1 MSSLKNAIPRRAH
14 KERANEEKIGLLE
27 KHKDYV
33 DRAKAFHKKKEA
45 LRRLKEKAASR
56 NPDEFYFGMIKSR
69 TVGGVH
75 RPQTEANK
83 YSQEELMLMKTQDTG
98 YVLQKEKEARE
109 TWEEAKEMKSRSSQN
124 KMTATCV
131 EVPDNIKRKMACSY
145 RELEAR
151 KNRSKQLEK
160 IYMDMALQKELQKKG
175 QKRKLREDE
184 IDCPPRKPVFKWRP
198 ERKR

>member
-1 MSSLKNAIPRRAH
+1 
-14 KERANEEKIGLLE
+14 
-27 KHKDYV
+27 
-33 DRAKAFHKKKEA
+33 
-45 LRRLKEKAASR
+45 
-56 NPDEFYFGMIKSR
+56 
-69 TVGGVH
+69 
-75 RPQTEANK
+75 
-83 YSQEELMLMKTQDTG
+83 
-98 YVLQKEKEARE
+98 
-109 TWEEAKEMKSRSSQN
+109 MKSRSSQN

>member
-1 MSSLKNAIPRRAH
+1 MGHSLSLKLTA
-14 KERANEEKIGLLE
+14 EGSQGESTTANEEKIGLLE

-98 YVLQKEKEARE
+98 YVLQKEKGR
-109 TWEEAKEMKSRSSQN
+109 RL
-124 KMTATCV
+124 
-131 EVPDNIKRKMACSY
+131 KR
-145 RELEAR
+145 
-151 KNRSKQLEK
+151 
-160 IYMDMALQKELQKKG
+160 
-175 QKRKLREDE
+175 
-184 IDCPPRKPVFKWRP
+184 
-198 ERKR
+198 